1 MISPNLGLVR
11 FTVSSKSDSVTLDS
25 VLPGVEELVVILLLV
40 VDSALVLDLSQFGG
54 TLLVH
59 AILKLTPHSS
69 VALVHLTKHIS
80 LMSFLVKSSLDSVLL
95 GSCVLTLELSI
106 DLGLILTLEPL
117 GLTLQGLL

>member
-1 MISPNLGLVR
+1 M
-11 FTVSSKSDSVTLDS
+11 TLDS